1 MRKLDEG
8 RRAKIFDYL
17 NAFYDRSAAPPSVR
31 EISEGTGLPVA
42 TVHRSLVD
50 LKKSGELAYEGRR
63 SINTPRIHTEVRM
76 MSAPVVGSVSCGP
89 GQWEEEDV
97 LEYIRLPESFYGE
110 GEFYVLV
117 AKGESMLDAGISPGD
132 YVVIRKQNT
141 AREGDIVVA
150 LYDDGLNNLKL
161 LARENDRLVLRSC
174 NADREQ
180 FPDIPVETLQV
191 QGVAVGV
198 MHRFAAGRV

>member
-8 RRAKIFDYL
+8 RRAKIFAYI
-17 NAFYDRSAAPPSVR
+17 NSFYDESAAPPSVR
-31 EISEGTGLPVA
+31 EIAEGTGLPVA
-42 TVHRSLVD
+42 TVHRYLVD
-50 LKKSGELAYEGRR
+50 MKQSGELGYDGRR
-63 SINTPRIHTEVRM
+63 SINTPRIHKEARM
-76 MSAPVVGSVSCGP
+76 MSAPVLGSVSCGP

-117 AKGESMLDAGISPGD
+117 AKGESMVDAGISPGD

-141 AREGDIVVA
+141 AHEGDIVVA
-150 LYDDGLNNLKL
+150 LYDEGLNNLKL
-161 LARENDRLVLRSC
+161 LAREGDRLVLRSC
-174 NADREQ
+174 NADRAQ
-180 FPDIPVETLQV
+180 YPDIPVETLQV

-198 MHRFAAGRV
+198 MHRFSARV

>member
-1 MRKLDEG
+1 MRKMDEG
-8 RRAKIFDYL
+8 RRAKILEYI
-17 NAFYDRSAAPPSVR
+17 NVFYDRSAAPPSVR
-31 EISEGTGLPVA
+31 EIAEGTGLPVA
-42 TVHRSLVD
+42 TVHRYLVD
-50 LKKSGELAYEGRR
+50 MKQSGELRYQGRR
-63 SINTPRIHTEVRM
+63 SIDTPRIHKEVRM
-76 MSAPVVGSVSCGP
+76 MSAPVLGSVSCGP

-132 YVVIRKQNT
+132 YVVIRKQTT

-150 LYDDGLNNLKL
+150 LYDEGLNNLKL
-161 LARENDRLVLRSC
+161 LEREGDRYILRSC

-180 FPDIPVETLQV
+180 YPDIEVDTLQV

-198 MHRFAAGRV
+198 MHRFGSRV

>member
-8 RRAKIFDYL
+8 RRAKILAYI
-17 NAFYDRSAAPPSVR
+17 NSFYDQSAAPPSVR
-31 EISEGTGLPVA
+31 EIAEGTQLPVA
-42 TVHRSLVD
+42 TVHRYLVD
-50 LKKSGELAYEGRR
+50 MKQCGELRYDGRR
-63 SINTPRIHTEVRM
+63 SINTTRIHKEVRM
-76 MSAPVVGSVSCGP
+76 MSAPVLGSVSCGP

-97 LEYIRLPESFYGE
+97 LEYIRIPESFYGE
-110 GEFYVLV
+110 GDFFVLV

-150 LYDDGLNNLKL
+150 LYDEGLSNLKL
-161 LARENDRLVLRSC
+161 LAREGDRLVLRSC

-180 FPDIPVETLQV
+180 FPDIPVDELQV

-198 MHRFAAGRV
+198 MHRFAGRV

>member
-8 RRAKIFDYL
+8 RRARILEYI
-17 NAFYDRSAAPPSVR
+17 NGFYDRNAAPPSVR
-31 EISEGTGLPVA
+31 EISSGTGLPVA
-42 TVHRSLVD
+42 TVHRYLVD
-50 LKKSGELAYEGRR
+50 MKQSGELAYEGRR
-63 SINTPRIHTEVRM
+63 SINTPRIDKEVRM
-76 MSAPVVGSVSCGP
+76 TSAPVLGSVSCGP

-117 AKGESMLDAGISPGD
+117 AKGESMVDAGISPGD

-141 AREGDIVVA
+141 AHEGDIVVA
-150 LYDDGLNNLKL
+150 LYDEGLNNLKL
-161 LARENDRLVLRSC
+161 LAREGDRLVLRSC
-174 NADREQ
+174 NADRAQ
-180 FPDIPVETLQV
+180 YPDIPVETLQV

-198 MHRFAAGRV
+198 MHRFSARV

>member
-8 RRAKIFDYL
+8 RRARILEYI
-17 NAFYDRSAAPPSVR
+17 NGFYDRNAAPPSVR
-31 EISEGTGLPVA
+31 EISSGTGLPVA
-42 TVHRSLVD
+42 TVHRYLVD
-50 LKKSGELAYEGRR
+50 MKQSGELGYDGRR
-63 SINTPRIHTEVRM
+63 SINTPRIHKEARM
-76 MSAPVVGSVSCGP
+76 MSAPVLGSVSCGP

-117 AKGESMLDAGISPGD
+117 AKGESMVDAGISPGD

-141 AREGDIVVA
+141 AHEGDIVVA
-150 LYDDGLNNLKL
+150 LYDEGLNNLKL
-161 LARENDRLVLRSC
+161 LARDGDRLVLRSC
-174 NADREQ
+174 NADRAQ
-180 FPDIPVETLQV
+180 YPDIPVETLQV

-198 MHRFAAGRV
+198 MHRFSARV